1 MCAERFA
8 FPDRDKVHMV
18 IEDGLPGGCAIVLHD
33 FDAIGSQRFFLR
45 SRQFLAK
52 DDDMLQRFR
61 MGSEKIGG
69 KGFRDNQAMSFALRE
84 GIHEGK

>member
-18 IEDGLPGGCAIVLHD
+18 IEDRLPRGCAIVLHD

-45 SRQFLAK
+45 PRQFLAK
-52 DDDMLQRFR
+52 DDDMLQ
-61 MGSEKIGG
+61 
-69 KGFRDNQAMSFALRE
+69 
-84 GIHEGK
+84 GISPARILWKMVSLIFMLLSG